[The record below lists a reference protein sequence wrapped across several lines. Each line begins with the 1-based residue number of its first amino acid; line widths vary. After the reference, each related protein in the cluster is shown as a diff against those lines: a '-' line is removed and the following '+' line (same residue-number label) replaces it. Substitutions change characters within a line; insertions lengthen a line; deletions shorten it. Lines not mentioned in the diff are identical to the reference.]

1 MFLKQKQES
10 SGYPSWVQIEENKDK
25 YIEGYRRV
33 EGIVLDKASIF
44 KNAGQRSLSKLKLNS
59 MWGNVGTKPK
69 KDPEYNSEL

>member
-1 MFLKQKQES
+1 MYLKLKQES

-44 KNAGQRSLSKLKLNS
+44 KNAGERTMAKLK
-59 MWGNVGTKPK
+59 
-69 KDPEYNSEL
+69 

>member
-1 MFLKQKQES
+1 MTKTPIQGGLFAEYLNMYLKLKQES

-44 KNAGQRSLSKLKLNS
+44 KNAGERTMAKLK
-59 MWGNVGTKPK
+59 
-69 KDPEYNSEL
+69 